1 MIERD
6 DEPREEMLFEEED
19 CTEES
24 FDGGDDVANFGNCS
38 AAEQLDPKLQIFVEK
53 MQKINN

>member
-6 DEPREEMLFEEED
+6 DELREEMVYEEED

-24 FDGGDDVANFGNCS
+24 FDGGVDIAHFGNCS
-38 AAEQLDPKLQIFVEK
+38 AAEQLDPKLQLFVEK

>member
-1 MIERD
+1 LIECD

-24 FDGGDDVANFGNCS
+24 FDGGDDIAHFGNCS
-38 AAEQLDPKLQIFVEK
+38 AAEQLDPKL
-53 MQKINN
+53 

>member
-1 MIERD
+1 
-6 DEPREEMLFEEED
+6 MLFEEED
-19 CTEES
+19 CSEES
-24 FDGGDDVANFGNCS
+24 FDGGDIMANFGNCS